1 MVGTYLPGPPSKN
14 RRHGVATMIPATAID
29 RICVRQRSCQLAV
42 VKGPRIERHRPDG
55 GVNISRANIITIGVS
70 VLAYSNVGI
79 RVFESWCSSIRVF
92 DYPGAGIWESRKPT
106 TGLCYHRVRHLRSG
120 WSTVLSSHT
129 GRRQCSCR
137 ENAARKVPLLPVLE
151 KKGEH
156 FNCGR
161 SYLAQGKRSRPH
173 PVLASRPPEQ
183 SGKQKAAPSAQPEWR
198 GRNIQDLNQLKPQPI
213 ALRRDRCGLIS
224 RLKLLPGPK

>member
-1 MVGTYLPGPPSKN
+1 
-14 RRHGVATMIPATAID
+14 MIPATAID

-92 DYPGAGIWESRKPT
+92 DDPGAGIWESRKPT

-161 SYLAQGKRSRPH
+161 SYVSCARQKVPATPRLSKSPSR
-173 PVLASRPPEQ
+173 AER
-183 SGKQKAAPSAQPEWR
+183 
-198 GRNIQDLNQLKPQPI
+198 
-213 ALRRDRCGLIS
+213 
-224 RLKLLPGPK
+224 

>member
-1 MVGTYLPGPPSKN
+1 
-14 RRHGVATMIPATAID
+14 MIPATAID

-79 RVFESWCSSIRVF
+79 RVFESWCSTIRIF

-120 WSTVLSSHT
+120 WSTVPLSSHT

-137 ENAARKVPLLPVLE
+137 EKRRHEGPPVASVGKE
-151 KKGEH
+151 RRAFHCE
-156 FNCGR
+156 R
-161 SYLAQGKRSRPH
+161 SYLAQGKKSRPH

-198 GRNIQDLNQLKPQPI
+198 CRNIQDP
-213 ALRRDRCGLIS
+213 
-224 RLKLLPGPK
+224 